1 MDATQQ
7 NDDEQTRLWNGLA
20 GRAWVETQELLD
32 LVRAKNVP
40 PIPVTRQPL
49 NKANDALVQLQQ
61 GAVVGRTVLT
71 P

>member
-1 MDATQQ
+1 
-7 NDDEQTRLWNGLA
+7 
-20 GRAWVETQELLD
+20 
-32 LVRAKNVP
+32 
-40 PIPVTRQPL
+40 VTRQPL